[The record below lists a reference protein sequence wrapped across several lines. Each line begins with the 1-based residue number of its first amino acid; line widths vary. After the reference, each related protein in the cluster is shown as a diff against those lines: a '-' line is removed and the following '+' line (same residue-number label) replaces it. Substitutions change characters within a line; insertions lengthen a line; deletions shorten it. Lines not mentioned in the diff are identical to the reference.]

1 MGNQITKI
9 KFTNV
14 DDCIKCTPRHSGYK
28 QIKEIIDSVSQDT
41 KIGFQL
47 IDVYREMETAKKVR
61 CYTVHLELW
70 GSVDFEC
77 NILRGLGALTDALKA
92 VPKNWSVYVHSL
104 GYSDD
109 EYTVPTVYIK
119 ILIDND

>member
-1 MGNQITKI
+1 
-9 KFTNV
+9 V
-14 DDCIKCTPRHSGYK
+14 DDCIKCTPRHGGYK
-28 QIKEIIDSVSQDT
+28 QIKEIVDSVSQDT

-47 IDVYREMETAKKVR
+47 INVYREMEAAKKIH
-61 CYTVHLELW
+61 CYIVHLEI
-70 GSVDFEC
+70 GRSADFEC
-77 NILRGLGALTDALKA
+77 NILHGLGTLTDALKA
-92 VPKNWSVYVHSL
+92 VPKNWCVYVHSL

>member
-9 KFTNV
+9 KFTTV
-14 DDCIKCTPRHSGYK
+14 DDCIKCTPRHGGYK
-28 QIKEIIDSVSQDT
+28 QIKEIVDSVSQDT

-47 IDVYREMETAKKVR
+47 INVYREMETTKKVR
-61 CYTVHLELW
+61 CYTVHLEIN
-70 GSVDFEC
+70 SKDFKC
-77 NILRGLGALTDALKA
+77 DVLRGLGTLTDALKV
-92 VPKNWSVYVHSL
+92 VPDNWSVYVHSL

-109 EYTVPTVYIK
+109 EDHVATVYIN